1 MNDNNFFIS
10 TVRYEKVAEN
20 GCRKMVKEQYLVD
33 ALSFTEAE
41 ARTIEELTPYIR
53 GEFGVVQIVKPRI
66 HDLFMTDNASADR
79 YYKVKYAYTTVD
91 ENTGV
96 EKKTTL
102 VNIVQATDF
111 KNAYDNFERG
121 MHGSMLDFE
130 ILSITETIIV
140 GYYSYLAYGKPCI

>member
-10 TVRYEKVAEN
+10 TVRYEKVTES
-20 GCRKMVKEQYLVD
+20 GFSKMVKEQYLVD

-53 GEFGVVQIVKPRI
+53 GEFSVVQIVKPRI

-79 YYKVKYAYTTVD
+79 FYKVKFAYTTTD
-91 ENTGV
+91 EKTGA
-96 EKKTTL
+96 EKKTTH
-102 VNIVQATDF
+102 VNLVQATDF
-111 KNAYDNFERG
+111 KNALANFEQG
-121 MHGSMLDFE
+121 MEGCLFDFE

-140 GYYSYLAYGKPCI
+140 GYYSYLAYGKPSL